1 MRTYYNIF
9 LIIKGK
15 IKYLSI
21 KLRKLKIR
29 YPIPLNACVVGITV
43 KSREVCASG
52 KIVVISAFLC
62 DDEKILGDV
71 GMVFSDVD
79 LLGDVVVIF
88 GEVDK
93 ISGHVDAIFVDVG
106 KLSVSVVLNVSSVVE
121 FVSPA
126 VRLRSVD
133 NLSGEVNVSVV
144 IELSS
149 TFDVIPMVE
158 ERYGEIVVILSGV
171 IVVPGE
177 FVWVTWFADMLI
189 L

>member
-1 MRTYYNIF
+1 
-9 LIIKGK
+9 
-15 IKYLSI
+15 
-21 KLRKLKIR
+21 
-29 YPIPLNACVVGITV
+29 
-43 KSREVCASG
+43 
-52 KIVVISAFLC
+52 
-62 DDEKILGDV
+62 
-71 GMVFSDVD
+71 MVFRDVD

-93 ISGHVDAIFVDVG
+93 LSGHVDAIFVDVG

>member
-1 MRTYYNIF
+1 M
-9 LIIKGK
+9 IID
-15 IKYLSI
+15 SS
-21 KLRKLKIR
+21 
-29 YPIPLNACVVGITV
+29 LNACVVGITV

-62 DDEKILGDV
+62 DDEKILSDV
-71 GMVFSDVD
+71 GMVFGDVD

>member
-1 MRTYYNIF
+1 M
-9 LIIKGK
+9 
-15 IKYLSI
+15 
-21 KLRKLKIR
+21 
-29 YPIPLNACVVGITV
+29 
-43 KSREVCASG
+43 CASG

-62 DDEKILGDV
+62 DDEKILGD
-71 GMVFSDVD
+71 MVFSDVD

-177 FVWVTWFADMLI
+177 FIWVTWFADMLI